1 MTFLYGIYVMT
12 LQELK
17 NHYGNTPFAIAHV
30 STYSNIKPK
39 LVTIDE
45 NLIVWHD
52 GACII
57 NGMKE
62 NNFIHDT
69 SVKSLVTAY
78 NKAIDELDCPFDVK
92 KLMKSTKPKKIL

>member
-1 MTFLYGIYVMT
+1 MT

-17 NHYGNTPFAIAHV
+17 NFYGNTTFAIAHV
-30 STYSNIKPK
+30 STYAPIMPK
-39 LVTIDE
+39 MVTIDE

-69 SVKSLVTAY
+69 SVKSLLTDY
-78 NKAIDELDCPFDVK
+78 IKAVEELDCPFDTK
-92 KLMKSTKPKKIL
+92 KLMKSPKTKKII